1 MKKLLTSRQLSM
13 ILFISVISLKF
24 LVFPAITTK
33 FAGRSAYVSFF
44 LYLLIELSI
53 IVLVLLFVKKYNN
66 YTFSE
71 VLTLTFGKV
80 FAKIVFFVLFIYF
93 IFKTLFLI
101 KETHNYFLEVIFDDL
116 PWIYFTLPLTAYI
129 LFVMTKSINIMAR
142 TIEIL
147 FWFLIVSIGL
157 TVLAPSY
164 RIDLFNIL
172 PMFENGLIP
181 VFNGMLYSSF
191 SFGDF
196 LVLLLLMGRIDFSNG
211 GYKKICFYG
220 IFCLIFVTAFYV
232 VFTAIFDNTGINH
245 ILAISDISV
254 RSSYPYTQEKLDWL
268 AILIWSIVLLF
279 QIGVYAIITKNC
291 FNEVFKFKSEYVAIV
306 TIATILFALSFA
318 LYFNLELLIKI
329 ATSPPFVIVIIS
341 IYVAIIVILIIM
353 SVVLKFKKVNCKSN
367 DKHLCKQG
375 EV

>member
-13 ILFISVISLKF
+13 ILFVSVISLKF

-33 FAGRSAYVSFF
+33 FAGRSAYISIF
-44 LYLLIELSI
+44 LYLLLEFAI
-53 IVLVLLFVKKYNN
+53 IVFILMFIKRYNN

-80 FAKIVFFVLFIYF
+80 FTKIIFIILFVYF
-93 IFKTLFLI
+93 ICKTLFLI

-116 PWIYFTLPLTAYI
+116 PWIYFTLPLMVFISY
-129 LFVMTKSINIMAR
+129 VMTKSINIMAR
-142 TIEIL
+142 TIEIM
-147 FWFLIVSIGL
+147 FWGLVVCVGL

-172 PMFENGLIP
+172 PLFENGVTP
-181 VFNGMLYSSF
+181 VLNGMLYSSF

-196 LVLLLLMGRIDFSNG
+196 LVLLLFMGKIDFSNKG
-211 GYKKICFYG
+211 FKRVCFYG
-220 IFCLIFVTAFYV
+220 VFCLIFVTAFYV

-268 AILIWSIVLLF
+268 AILVWAVILIS
-279 QIGVYAIITKNC
+279 QIGVYSIVTKNC
-291 FNEVFKFKSEYVAIV
+291 LKEVVSFKNEYIPIFVISGVLFLLSIV
-306 TIATILFALSFA
+306 

-329 ATSPPFVIVIIS
+329 ATSYPFVISVISLHIVIIVIVII
-341 IYVAIIVILIIM
+341 M
-353 SVVLKFKKVNCKSN
+353 SCVLKFKLNSTDIK
-367 DKHLCKQG
+367 KHKPKCF

>member
-33 FAGRSAYVSFF
+33 FAGRSAYVSMF
-44 LYLLIELSI
+44 LYLLIELII
-53 IVLVLLFVKKYNN
+53 IVFVLLFIKKYNN

-71 VLTLTFGKV
+71 ILSITFGKA
-80 FAKIVFFVLFIYF
+80 FAKIVFSVLFIYF

-116 PWIYFTLPLTAYI
+116 PWIYFILPLMLYI
-129 LFVMTKSINIMAR
+129 LYVMTKSIDIMAR

-172 PMFENGLIP
+172 PLFENGVTP
-181 VFNGMLYSSF
+181 VINGMIYSSF

-196 LVLLLLMGRIDFSNG
+196 LVLLLLMGKVDFSNKG
-211 GYKKICFYG
+211 LKKICFYG
-220 IFCLIFVTAFYV
+220 IFCLVFVTAFYV

-279 QIGVYAIITKNC
+279 QIGVYAIVSKNC
-291 FNEVFKFKSEYVAIV
+291 FNEIFQFKNKYVSVA
-306 TIATILFALSFA
+306 TISTILFGLSFA
-318 LYFNLELLIKI
+318 FYFNLELLIKI
-329 ATSPPFVIVIIS
+329 ATSVPFVIVVIS
-341 IYVAIIVILIIM
+341 IYIAMLIILIITAM
-353 SVVLKFKKVNCKSN
+353 VLKFKKVDNN
-367 DKHLCKQG
+367 KHLCKFE